1 MKTLI
6 LSLLAGISLIGLV
19 GCESVHEGVRDTTR
33 PVGSVSRLPNSAMEG
48 AAQGV
53 AGQPTANPY
62 GR

>member
-1 MKTLI
+1 MKTRL
-6 LSLLAGISLIGLV
+6 LALLAGAGLLATV
-19 GCESVHEGVRDTTR
+19 GCESVHEGVRDTAR

-53 AGQPTANPY
+53 AGQPTPNPY

>member
-1 MKTLI
+1 MKPFL
-6 LSLLAGISLIGLV
+6 LSLVAGLALLGL

-53 AGQPTANPY
+53 AGQPTTNPY
-62 GR
+62 NR